1 MRNRA
6 SYRLPLA
13 SYPAIRL
20 MLLLVTGVTFSQFWS
35 PSLEMACSIFGCLAI
50 LWALFEIWFRDTKPL
65 FSTSVSIVF
74 YSLLIVAGSFTL
86 ATAEKERKVNAL
98 NAAEPINLYS
108 WEELKV
114 EGVVQAA
121 GVSSSGRELYE
132 VNISK
137 TELPEGA
144 TWNQKIKIRL
154 YAGESLRP
162 GITAGSKIRGVI
174 RLYQFPEVRNPH
186 EFDYG
191 SWLQSKGFSAHG
203 ELKKVDEIEK
213 QKGLSWPKLR
223 ESVLNNVDQLFSE
236 KNAAFAKALFL
247 GYKQELSRDQK
258 KKFSRAGLS
267 HIMAVSGLHV
277 GFVIAPF
284 WFLIPYLRSSRK
296 GKLAGIVILSV
307 LLVGYAGITGFS
319 PSVSRA
325 SLMAWL
331 LTYGNLF
338 HKVRNSINLTG
349 TAAII
354 LLLISPSQLFE
365 IGFQLSFGAV
375 FIILMVM
382 PAAMGLVPKRY
393 RYRKA
398 GGLVG
403 VIMVSIVVQIGLFPI
418 LVSYFKEFSIAGPVS
433 NALVIPIL
441 SVLVPTGLAFAL
453 IFPLLQN
460 ALLTVVQPI
469 EWALTWIQAVA
480 ETLGGSAFG
489 FITIAEIYGV
499 IFFTWLFALFAIA
512 GMRYPHLRWK
522 MVIALLLSLNVFV
535 IQSLTDRLKP
545 KELEITMLD
554 VGQGDA
560 VHIKTPNNKHILV
573 DTGRWTPNGN
583 SGESIILPYLENRGI
598 RKLDG
603 VILSH
608 PHADHIGGTLE
619 ILQSI
624 PVDTIYQSSYS
635 YDSVLYESISR
646 FTESNSIPVVTP
658 ITGGRIDIDPA
669 IRLFILAPEPDAAD
683 PGANNRSVIFRLVYG
698 ETSALF
704 TGDAEVEQERR
715 LVRRYGD
722 FIDSDFYKVGH
733 HGSHTSSTDELLRQL
748 TPEISVASLSL
759 KNRFDHPRPEAV
771 RRIDKYSSIEHY
783 TSIDGA
789 IRYVSDGERFR
800 QIEWR

>member
-1 MRNRA
+1 M
-6 SYRLPLA
+6 
-13 SYPAIRL
+13 
-20 MLLLVTGVTFSQFWS
+20 
-35 PSLEMACSIFGCLAI
+35 
-50 LWALFEIWFRDTKPL
+50 
-65 FSTSVSIVF
+65 
-74 YSLLIVAGSFTL
+74 AGSFTL
-86 ATAEKERKVNAL
+86 ATAEKERKVNTLKAS
-98 NAAEPINLYS
+98 EPIQLYS
-108 WEELKV
+108 WEELKI
-114 EGVVQAA
+114 EGVVEAA

-132 VNISK
+132 VRISK
-137 TELPEGA
+137 TELPEGV
-144 TWNQKIKIRL
+144 TWNQKIRIRL
-154 YAGESLRP
+154 YAGESLRH
-162 GITAGSKIRGVI
+162 GIRAGSRIRGEV

-191 SWLQSKGFSAHG
+191 SWLQSNGFSTHG
-203 ELKKVDEIEK
+203 ELTRVVEVE
-213 QKGLSWPKLR
+213 QREELSWAKLR

-236 KNAAFAKALFL
+236 QNAAFAKALFL
-247 GYKQELSRDQK
+247 GYKQELSREQK

-277 GFVIAPF
+277 GFVVAPF
-284 WFLIPYLRSSRK
+284 WFLIPYLRGSRK
-296 GKLAGIVILSV
+296 GKLAGIAIITV
-307 LLVGYAGITGFS
+307 LLVSYAGITGFS

-354 LLLISPSQLFE
+354 LLLIQPSQLFE

-382 PAAMGLVPKRY
+382 PATMGLVPNRY
-393 RYRKA
+393 RYGKA
-398 GGLVG
+398 GGLMG
-403 VIMVSIVVQIGLFPI
+403 VIMVSMVVQIGLFPI
-418 LVSYFKEFSIAGPVS
+418 LVSYFREFSIAGPIS
-433 NALVIPIL
+433 NAMVIPLL
-441 SVLVPTGLAFAL
+441 SVLVPTGLALVL

-460 ALLTVVQPI
+460 VLLTVVQPL
-469 EWALTWIQAVA
+469 EWALTWIQGVA
-480 ETLGGSAFG
+480 KTLGGSAFG
-489 FITIAEIYGV
+489 FITIAEIYSI
-499 IFFTWLFALFAIA
+499 IFLIWLFALFAIA

-522 MVIALLLSLNVFV
+522 MVIALLLSLNILVV
-535 IQSLTDRLKP
+535 QSLTDRLKP

-583 SGESIILPYLENRGI
+583 SGESIILPYLESRGI
-598 RKLDG
+598 RKLDAL
-603 VILSH
+603 ILSH

-635 YDSVLYESISR
+635 YDSVLYQSISR
-646 FTESNSIPVVTP
+646 LTKSKGIPVVEP
-658 ITGGRIDIDPA
+658 MTGDRIDIDPA
-669 IRLFILAPEPDAAD
+669 IRLFVLAPEPGAAD

-698 ETSALF
+698 KTSALF
-704 TGDAEVEQERR
+704 TGDAEIEQERR

-733 HGSHTSSTDELLRQL
+733 HGSHTSSTEELLRQL
-748 TPEISVASLSL
+748 TPQISIASLSL
-759 KNRFDHPRPEAV
+759 NNRFGHPRPEAV
-771 RRIDKYSSIEHY
+771 RRIDKYSKAEHY
-783 TSIDGA
+783 TSVDGA
-789 IRYVSDGERFR
+789 IRYASDGERFR